1 MATGEDFTEPV
12 GGRYEMGERLGRG
25 GMSEVWSATDLRLG
39 RTVAIKFLRDDID
52 DPAAR
57 SRIEDEARAAARLS
71 HPNIVSVYDAG
82 EHAER
87 PFVVMELADS
97 RSLADLIREEG
108 NLSPDGARAIGM
120 QVLSAL
126 AAAHAQGIVHRD
138 VKPANILVSEDGTV
152 KLADFGIAKSLTAAS
167 AGLTVA
173 GQVMGTPS
181 YLSPEQASGQP
192 AEPRSDLYALGIVL
206 FEALTGRPPYEGDTP
221 MAVVSAHA
229 HAPVPDIRTTLP
241 DVPEGFARIIDRAL
255 SKDPNDRYADATSM
269 AIALEAADS
278 EAGGSEAT
286 VASALAAGET
296 VASGTAPGSTR
307 PLGAEGIAAVGY
319 RRPRANRG
327 AIVAGAA
334 AAALLAALFF
344 LGLRDG
350 GGGQSLDAGAATST
364 TTATPTAA
372 EAPPA
377 RLGLLEILADDPESL
392 GEKGPELAKK
402 LSELASLDADARSSE
417 AAKLQT
423 EISGWIKDGQI
434 DPDRGQEAIAYLE
447 QFIVTSGGSGE
458 ADEKEDGKGK
468 GRGKGSD
475 D

>member
-1 MATGEDFTEPV
+1 MAIGEDFTEPV
-12 GGRYEMGERLGRG
+12 AGRYEMGERIGRG

-39 RTVAIKFLRDDID
+39 RAVAIKFLRDDID

-82 EHAER
+82 EHAQR

-108 NLSPDGARAIGM
+108 NLTPDVARSIGM

-126 AAAHAQGIVHRD
+126 AAAHAEGIVHRD
-138 VKPANILVSEDGTV
+138 VKPANILVSEDGSV
-152 KLADFGIAKSLTAAS
+152 KLADFGIAKSLDAAS

-192 AEPRSDLYALGIVL
+192 AEPRSDLYGLGIVL

-221 MAVVSAHA
+221 IAVVSAHA
-229 HAPVPDIRTTLP
+229 NAPVPDIRATLP

-269 AIALEAADS
+269 AVALEGASS
-278 EAGGSEAT
+278 EAGGNEAT
-286 VASALAAGET
+286 AALAFAAGEPDAGAT

-307 PLGAEGIAAVGY
+307 PLGVEGIAPVGY

-327 AIVAGAA
+327 AIVAGAT

-344 LGLRDG
+344 LGLRG
-350 GGGQSLDAGAATST
+350 GDDGQSLNAGAGTST
-364 TTATPTAA
+364 TSTSQ
-372 EAPPA
+372 APAA
-377 RLGLLEILADDPESL
+377 RLGLLEILAADPESL
-392 GEKGPELAKK
+392 GEKGPDLAKQLNELA
-402 LSELASLDADARSSE
+402 ALDGGDRSRE
-417 AAKLQT
+417 AAQLQS
-423 EISGWIKDGQI
+423 EISGWIEGGQI

-447 QFIVTSGGSGE
+447 QFIVASGGSAEQG
-458 ADEKEDGKGK
+458 DGGKGN
-468 GRGKGSD
+468 GRGKGD
-475 D
+475 

>member
-39 RTVAIKFLRDDID
+39 RAVAIKFLRDDID

-57 SRIEDEARAAARLS
+57 SRIEAEAKAAARLS

-108 NLSPDGARAIGM
+108 NLSPDVARSIGM

-126 AAAHAQGIVHRD
+126 TAAHAQGIVHRD
-138 VKPANILVSEDGTV
+138 VKPANILVSEDGAV
-152 KLADFGIAKSLTAAS
+152 KLADFGIAKSLTAAT

-221 MAVVSAHA
+221 IAVVSAHA
-229 HAPVPDIRTTLP
+229 NAPVPDIRATLP
-241 DVPEGFARIIDRAL
+241 DVPEGFARLIDRAL

-269 AIALEAADS
+269 AIALEAAGS
-278 EAGGSEAT
+278 EPGGSEAT
-286 VASALAAGET
+286 VASAFAAGET
-296 VASGTAPGSTR
+296 VAGKTVASGPAAGSTR
-307 PLGAEGIAAVGY
+307 PLGAEGIAPVGY
-319 RRPRANRG
+319 RRPGANRG
-327 AIVAGAA
+327 AIIAGAV

-344 LGLRDG
+344 LGLRG
-350 GGGQSLDAGAATST
+350 GGDGESLDAGAATST
-364 TTATPTAA
+364 APSAPTS
-372 EAPPA
+372 EAPAA

-392 GEKGPELAKK
+392 GEKGPDLAKK
-402 LSELASLDADARSSE
+402 LNELASLDADDRSRE
-417 AAKLQT
+417 AAQLQS
-423 EISGWIKDGQI
+423 EISGWIEGGQI
-434 DPDRGQEAIAYLE
+434 DPERGQEAIAYLE
-447 QFIVTSGGSGE
+447 QFIVASGGSG
-458 ADEKEDGKGK
+458 DEENGKGK
-468 GRGKGSD
+468 GQGKD